1 MAASVNHGN
10 FASMGSSVNR
20 RASVASTHSL
30 TQSPSMGFRSFFGK
44 KHAPSPLSTPS
55 LNTASVFST
64 PTTPG
69 SPAAQD
75 QTDPLSSPMT
85 TSVSQFS
92 MLSLSS
98 PQPMPVYGSDKSAD
112 AGDEVRFVVELTRV
126 KNLDRLYCVDLKRMK
141 GGPWSFKHVVSRI
154 VSLFCARL
162 DREIDGFAS
171 SCSTTNSSIRSNSA
185 QSSDPSNPLIDLSFL
200 LLLYVPARSPYP
212 CLPHSPMFIVV
223 FRFCLPVRNRSS
235 PFASFFCSAFH
246 IPYVLPVYLLPA
258 EYTLGRGLA

>member
-1 MAASVNHGN
+1 MSKWCSKAITVSPLLRRRRTPSPPRAALTSTTACAEIKCIRKSRKKALAASVNHGN
-10 FASMGSSVNR
+10 FASMASPVNR

-30 TQSPSMGFRSFFGK
+30 SQSPSMGFRSLFGK

-141 GGPWSFKHVVSRI
+141 GGPWSFKHVVSRLI
-154 VSLFCARL
+154 ALFRARL
-162 DREIDGFAS
+162 DRKTDGFAS
-171 SCSTTNSSIRSNSA
+171 SL
-185 QSSDPSNPLIDLSFL
+185 QYDQL
-200 LLLYVPARSPYP
+200 LDSLELGP
-212 CLPHSPMFIVV
+212 VV
-223 FRFCLPVRNRSS
+223 
-235 PFASFFCSAFH
+235 
-246 IPYVLPVYLLPA
+246 
-258 EYTLGRGLA
+258 